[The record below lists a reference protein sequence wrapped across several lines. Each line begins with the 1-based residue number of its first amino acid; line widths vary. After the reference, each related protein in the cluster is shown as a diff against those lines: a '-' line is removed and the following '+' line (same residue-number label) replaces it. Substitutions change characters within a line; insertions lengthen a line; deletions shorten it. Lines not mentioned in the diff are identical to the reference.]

1 LAAVEGTTVAQPS
14 FEHFVVPAAVV
25 ILIALFAVQR
35 RGTTTVGK
43 LFGPVMLV
51 WFATIAVLGA
61 VQIARNPNVIA
72 AVNPAYAVTFFANN
86 GFEGFL
92 TLGAVI
98 LIVVG
103 GEALYA
109 DMGHFGRRPIAV
121 GWYTVVLPALVL
133 VYFGQGALLLRD
145 PAAIENPFYRMAP
158 SWALYPLVVLATCA
172 TVIASQALISGS
184 YSLMQQAVQLGF
196 APFVRITHTSAD
208 VIGQVY
214 VRSVNWVLMVGCL
227 LLVIGFRHSERLA
240 GAYGLAVAGT
250 MLTTT
255 ILFTVVARERFHWPP
270 VKFVSLA
277 AVFLV
282 VDTSF
287 FIATLWKI
295 PHGGWV
301 PLLVG
306 TVAFTLMTTW
316 HTGKRLVRAR
326 TATGSYP
333 LEQFVKGLAGH
344 EPVRAPATGVYLYA
358 TPGVTPPVLLETLQ
372 HFDSLHE
379 QVLVTSVVF
388 ERRPNVPR
396 ARRAEISD
404 LGRGFWKVV
413 IRYGYLDQPN
423 IPTVMREQCQM
434 RLGVDAD
441 SVSYFLGRESVRS
454 TPRPGMARW
463 RERLYAVMS
472 RNATD
477 PARYFRLPSEQ
488 VVEIGVVVDL

>member
-1 LAAVEGTTVAQPS
+1 
-14 FEHFVVPAAVV
+14 
-25 ILIALFAVQR
+25 
-35 RGTTTVGK
+35 
-43 LFGPVMLV
+43 
-51 WFATIAVLGA
+51 VL
-61 VQIARNPNVIA
+61 A

-86 GFEGFL
+86 GFQGFL

-109 DMGHFGRRPIAV
+109 DMGHFGRRPIAF

-158 SWALYPLVVLATCA
+158 NWALYPLVVLATFA

-196 APFVRITHTSAD
+196 APFVRITHTSRD

-214 VRSVNWVLMVGCL
+214 VRSVNWVLMIGCL
-227 LLVIGFRHSERLA
+227 LLVVGFRHSERLA

-277 AVFLV
+277 VAFLV
-282 VDTSF
+282 VDTAF

-316 HTGKRLVRAR
+316 HTGKRLVRER

-333 LEQFVKGLAGH
+333 IEQFVKGLAGH
-344 EPVRAPATGVYLYA
+344 EPLRAPGTGVYLYA
-358 TPGVTPPVLLETLQ
+358 TPGVTPPVLLESLQ

-379 QVLVTSVVF
+379 QALVTAVVF
-388 ERRPNVPR
+388 ERRPNVPG
-396 ARRAEISD
+396 ARRAEITE

-413 IRYGYLDQPN
+413 IRFGYLDEPN
-423 IPTVMREQCQM
+423 VAKVMGEHCRM

-441 SVSYFLGRESVRS
+441 GVSYFLGRESVRA

-463 RERLYAVMS
+463 RERLYAVMA

-477 PARYFRLPSEQ
+477 PARYFGLPSEQ